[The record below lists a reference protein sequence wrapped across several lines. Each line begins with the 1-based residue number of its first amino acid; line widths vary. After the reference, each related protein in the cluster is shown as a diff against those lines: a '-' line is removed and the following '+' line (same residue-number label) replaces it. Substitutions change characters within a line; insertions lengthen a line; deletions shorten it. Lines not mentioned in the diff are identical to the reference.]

1 MCKAI
6 LDELKRRVD
15 EIATLTRPKWEDEKA
30 LLAEREEMLDFAIIA
45 VSAQP
50 KQTRKRRKKR
60 SNKPAAKS
68 GPARRESHATA
79 TA

>member
-1 MCKAI
+1 
-6 LDELKRRVD
+6 VD

-45 VSAQP
+45 VAAQP
-50 KQTRKRRKKR
+50 KPKKQTRKRKKR
-60 SNKPAAKS
+60 RSTAATS
-68 GPARRESHATA
+68 GTARRSNHATA